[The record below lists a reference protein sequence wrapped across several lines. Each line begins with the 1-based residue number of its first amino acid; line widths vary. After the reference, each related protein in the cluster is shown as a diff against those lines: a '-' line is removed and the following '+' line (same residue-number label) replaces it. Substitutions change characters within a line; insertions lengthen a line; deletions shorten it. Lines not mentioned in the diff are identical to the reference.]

1 LRPRVAIL
9 RNLLKAWLLFAVPA
23 LGLGA
28 VGWELGGYR
37 LGLLFLGSVV
47 LIAAALYWYADRI
60 AMGMVGAR
68 ELLPGEAPGLH
79 STVDTL
85 SGRAAVIR
93 PRLYLLPDGYPR
105 ALVAGRGAGGG
116 SALAVSVGLLGVAT
130 PAELEGIVAHELA
143 HLRRRDVLVQ
153 TLAVVIAAA
162 VVELSR
168 LGGWLQRAL
177 LFVLGPLAASFE
189 HLLLSPKRE
198 FDADRFA
205 AELCGSPHGLADA
218 LLRLEQAMELVGFEA
233 SPATEPLY
241 TTNPFAEEGLASLF
255 ITHPPLADRVR
266 RLRALDPDWREKL
279 RAA

>member
-1 LRPRVAIL
+1 V
-9 RNLLKAWLLFAVPA
+9 LKAWLLLAVPA
-23 LGLGA
+23 LAMGA
-28 VGWELGGYR
+28 IGWELGGYR

-47 LIAAALYWYADRI
+47 LLGIALYWYADRI

-68 ELLPGEAPGLH
+68 ELLPGEAPALH
-79 STVDTL
+79 SAVETL

-93 PRLYLLPDGYPR
+93 PRLYLLADGYPR
-105 ALVAGRGAGGG
+105 ALAAGRGAGGG

-153 TLAVVIAAA
+153 TLAVVIAGA
-162 VVELSR
+162 VVEASR

-177 LFVLGPLAASFE
+177 LFVLGPLAASFV

-198 FDADRFA
+198 YDADRFA

-218 LLRLEQAMELVGFEA
+218 LLRLEQSMELVAFEA

-241 TTNPFAEEGLASLF
+241 TTNPFAEEGLATLF
-255 ITHPPLADRVR
+255 ITHPPLGERVR
-266 RLRALDPDWREKL
+266 RLRSLDPEWREKL